1 MSDHD
6 FPLHAIDR
14 LFGRFIAIY
23 GAQKTATAWGNG
35 DAHERALVWH
45 QALSKYPMTVVG
57 DALRDLAETGTGW
70 PPTLPEF
77 VQMVREQLPR
87 PEHKPVLPPPAR
99 TTEDIAAGSRQVQEL
114 VRSVTT
120 EKKDTSAW
128 AYRILERADRG
139 DQVLAPTSIQF
150 ALEAI
155 HNLGKRPPDHWL
167 ERFEKANKF
176 NRGLA

>member
-77 VQMVREQLPR
+77 VQMVRD
-87 PEHKPVLPPPAR
+87 KVPPAAHR
-99 TTEDIAAGSRQVQEL
+99 PALPVPDRRQADIEMGAQKAAALKAAVSTQKNPR
-114 VRSVTT
+114 
-120 EKKDTSAW
+120 AW
-128 AYRILERADRG
+128 AHKILERHAAG
-139 DQVLAPTSIQF
+139 DTSLAPIAIQF
-150 ALEAI
+150 AREA
-155 HNLGKRPPDHWL
+155 L
-167 ERFEKANKF
+167 NKPAY
-176 NRGLA
+176 GGDA

>member
-1 MSDHD
+1 MSDQD

-57 DALRDLAETGTGW
+57 DALRELAETGTGW

-77 VQMVREQLPR
+77 VQLVKAKMPVSAHQKALPV
-87 PEHKPVLPPPAR
+87 PDR
-99 TTEDIAAGSRQVQEL
+99 TADEIAAGA
-114 VRSVTT
+114 VRMAAIRDTVST
-120 EKKDTSAW
+120 KKDPAAW
-128 AYRILERADRG
+128 AYKVIERYQSG
-139 DQVLAPTSIQF
+139 DSVVSHMSYKLAQQ
-150 ALEAI
+150 ALR
-155 HNLGKRPPDHWL
+155 NLGRDIPETK
-167 ERFEKANKF
+167 
-176 NRGLA
+176 

>member
-77 VQMVREQLPR
+77 VQMVRD
-87 PEHKPVLPPPAR
+87 KVPPAAHR
-99 TTEDIAAGSRQVQEL
+99 PALPVPDRRQADIELGAQKAAAL
-114 VRSVTT
+114 KASVSTQ
-120 EKKDTSAW
+120 KNPRAW
-128 AYRILERADRG
+128 AHKILERHAAG
-139 DQVLAPTSIQF
+139 DTSLAPIAIQF
-150 ALEAI
+150 AREA
-155 HNLGKRPPDHWL
+155 L
-167 ERFEKANKF
+167 NKPAF
-176 NRGLA
+176 GGDA